1 MKKGDKLT
9 GNKGIYTLKNNF
21 EVTGGMSKVTF
32 AVLDGKDYFLK
43 EFLSPKY
50 PIDLNKSGSPAII
63 ERKKK
68 RCAQFESH
76 HKTLNEKIASK
87 VGLGGNLVCAF
98 DFFRN
103 GTTYYKV
110 TEKID
115 VSSFTVHEIAKM
127 TEEQKLLI
135 MKTVTSSLKIL
146 SDLGIVHGDLKP
158 DNVLIKKTALGA
170 YTTKLIDFDN
180 SYFSENPPE
189 NNEETVGDQV
199 YYSPELGKYIKGL
212 LDTKPKNLTIK
223 SDVFALGILFSQ
235 YITGN
240 RPEIGSK
247 YKYVYEAVLNG
258 VNPITKTSSVP
269 NYIIGL
275 ILKMLSLN
283 PVDRPD
289 IAKVHNVL
297 KGIGKDEFAITIK
310 EYEESK
316 EKFIIIKEEP
326 GIFIGSGLKGKL
338 VEEKTMPEKEADR
351 PVSIL
356 KGKLIDK
363 IK

>member
-1 MKKGDKLT
+1 MKKGDKLI
-9 GNKGIYTLKNNF
+9 GIKGEYIIKKDF

-32 AVLDGKDYFLK
+32 AILDGKDYFLK

-50 PIDLNKSGSPAII
+50 PIDASKSGNPTTV
-63 ERKKK
+63 EKKK
-68 RCAQFESH
+68 KKCTDFEKH
-76 HKTLNEKIASK
+76 HKSLNDKIASK

-98 DFFRN
+98 DFFRS

-115 VSSFTVHEIAKM
+115 FSSITVTEIAKM

-189 NNEETVGDQV
+189 NNEEAVGDQV
-199 YYSPELGKYIKGL
+199 YYSPELAKYIMG
-212 LDTKPKNLTIK
+212 KPDIKAKDLTTK

-235 YITGN
+235 YITGK

-247 YKYVYEAVLNG
+247 HKYVWQAVLDKIT
-258 VNPITKTSSVP
+258 PIVKTPSVP

-283 PVDRPD
+283 PNDRPD
-289 IAKVHNVL
+289 LTKVFSVL
-297 KGIGKDEFAITIK
+297 KGIDIDEFTIK
-310 EYEESK
+310 EP
-316 EKFIIIKEEP
+316 EKLKEEP
-326 GIFIGSGLKGKL
+326 IKLVGGSLKGKLIGEKTIVEKIEVPSSGLKGKL
-338 VEEKTMPEKEADR
+338 
-351 PVSIL
+351 I
-356 KGKLIDK
+356 GKL
-363 IK
+363 